1 MTFFYL
7 VDSVSNPG
15 NKLKT
20 AWSFKRIFIIRI
32 KALRRKNAAHFV

>member
-7 VDSVSNPG
+7 VDHVSNPG

-20 AWSFKRIFIIRI
+20 AWSYKSISFIRI
-32 KALRRKNAAHFV
+32 KEL